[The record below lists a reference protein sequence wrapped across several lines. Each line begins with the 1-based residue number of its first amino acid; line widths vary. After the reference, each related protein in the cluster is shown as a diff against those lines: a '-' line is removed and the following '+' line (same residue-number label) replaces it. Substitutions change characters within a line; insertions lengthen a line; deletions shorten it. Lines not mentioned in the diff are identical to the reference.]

1 MYTDHFL
8 YTDIRFRWTIKEKKC
23 LKQHLL
29 LHKVHKETY
38 IHDIIKIL
46 LIMLKVKFR
55 FARLDQYRV
64 KLRRTLVY
72 FQNMER
78 VFIGFACY
86 PIHFNFQ

>member
-1 MYTDHFL
+1 MYTDDFL

-29 LHKVHKETY
+29 LHIVHKETY